1 MSIDYLE
8 PLKLGQYA
16 ARFDDLGYED
26 WEDLADVKLDKLQAD
41 FGMKQGHAVKLR
53 KWLDKR
59 STAAS
64 EPDRP
69 SLAPSLPADLV
80 IDPRSLVIGTEI
92 GSGTYSTVYRAEYR
106 ADYRFGADGSG
117 TGSGEKLAVSFKQI
131 KQQFRILKNG

>member
-26 WEDLADVKLDKLQAD
+26 WEDLADVQLDELQAD
-41 FGMKQGHAVKLR
+41 FGMTPGHAGTLR

-69 SLAPSLPADLV
+69 SLAPSLPAATPAARPAAV
-80 IDPRSLVIGTEI
+80 VKAAAA
-92 GSGTYSTVYRAEYR
+92 AEEEEVEMTS
-106 ADYRFGADGSG
+106 ASCAAAAGPVCGGPAAAVAGAGGAD
-117 TGSGEKLAVSFKQI
+117 
-131 KQQFRILKNG
+131 